1 MKTANGHTNVE
12 VNTLNNAAMS
22 TSLFA
27 CAALSVAM
35 LIGGKN
41 AAPQINQTMEPI
53 VVTAQRMPTIQLATI
68 EVTAKRLAPVMQTV
82 ALAPMVIVAK
92 RNAV

>member
-1 MKTANGHTNVE
+1 MKTANVQQH
-12 VNTLNNAAMS
+12 NTLNNAAMT

-27 CAALSVAM
+27 CAVLSVAM
-35 LIGGKN
+35 LIGGN
-41 AAPQINQTMEPI
+41 NGNSAPQIKQTMEPI

-68 EVTAKRLAPVMQTV
+68 EVTAKRLQTI